1 MKKTASRNKKKTH
14 CSSVPNPEVDTQA
27 VQVLR
32 TVRDDEA
39 FYFYEAIGKPTGQTA
54 RNLQEFLD
62 EIKSAKPQSL
72 MFHHARRDFQNWTE
86 KVLGDTK
93 LARKLEK
100 IASSNGDQVKTEIR
114 KAVETRLKQLRESS
128 RPILVDEDLP
138 VLPVPL

>member
-1 MKKTASRNKKKTH
+1 
-14 CSSVPNPEVDTQA
+14 
-27 VQVLR
+27 
-32 TVRDDEA
+32 
-39 FYFYEAIGKPTGQTA
+39 
-54 RNLQEFLD
+54 
-62 EIKSAKPQSL
+62 